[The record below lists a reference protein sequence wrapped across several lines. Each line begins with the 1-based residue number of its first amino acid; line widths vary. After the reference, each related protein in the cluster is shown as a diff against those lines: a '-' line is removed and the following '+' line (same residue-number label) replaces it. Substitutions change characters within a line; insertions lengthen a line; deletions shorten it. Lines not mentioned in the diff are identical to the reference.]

1 MKKIVVSVICLFLG
15 IVFFSCKKED
25 QKAPES
31 EATTT
36 ETTPVHPET
45 AKKAPREIQV
55 SKTEKLTSEIVSE
68 TAAAKAKLNK
78 ENAVSVYKD
87 FRQEIETIIGQLND
101 ANANILDEYYQ
112 FYDQK
117 TARIVLSGAV
127 KTKVKSFTKANVEI
141 WEIGEGM
148 AEIRTVPN
156 FYLDIFK
163 NDLPEDYVAYLK
175 LEAFDNTTLYAA
187 DAGFVISL
195 KEVSDRVI
203 NWENF
208 LAKYPE
214 SMLYPEAKEA
224 YKDYLTNYLYGLDN
238 TANFDYENMTLYPE
252 SQKEFEEFMAKYP
265 ASTATKITKVFTDA
279 FARKVTPDELNAL
292 IRTEETKYPIT
303 K

>member
-1 MKKIVVSVICLFLG
+1 MKRILISAISLSVG
-15 IVFFSCKKED
+15 IALFSCKGDDPKTTDGQEI
-25 QKAPES
+25 
-31 EATTT
+31 TT
-36 ETTPVHPET
+36 ETTPALPE
-45 AKKAPREIQV
+45 APKKAPREIQV
-55 SKTEKLTSEIVSE
+55 SKTEKLTAEIVSE
-68 TAAAKAKLNK
+68 ISAVKAKVNK
-78 ENAVSVYKD
+78 ENAVAVYKT
-87 FRQEIETIIGQLND
+87 FRQTIEGIIGQLND

-117 TARIVLSGAV
+117 TARIVLSDAV

-163 NDLPEDYVAYLK
+163 NNLPEDYVAYLK

-195 KEVSDRVI
+195 KEVGDRVI

-208 LAKYPE
+208 LTKYPE
-214 SMLYPEAKEA
+214 SKLYPEAKEA
-224 YKDYLTNYLYGLDN
+224 YKDYLTNFLYGLDN
-238 TANFDYENMTLYPE
+238 TGNFEYETMVIYPE
-252 SQKEFEEFMAKYP
+252 SKKEFEEFMAKYP
-265 ASTATKITKVFTDA
+265 NSTAAKMTKVFTDA
-279 FARKVTPDELNAL
+279 LDKKVTLDELNAL
-292 IRTEETKYPIT
+292 IRTEEAKYPIT